1 MRPLHLLRNIAIVL
15 AGVAAFGVASAQ
27 NAGDGATLPGSNSG
41 SVQPTSPMARPAGE
55 PGAAPRDASPGS
67 SPEEQR
73 PYDDLGRAAD
83 PTLRQAPRRV
93 DPGNMTEP
101 TDPEAGAIQIEG
113 QTAPANPTR

>member
-27 NAGDGATLPGSNSG
+27 NAGDASALPGSNSG
-41 SVQPTSPMARPAGE
+41 SVQPTSPMARPADE
-55 PGAAPRDASPGS
+55 PGAAPRGTDPVP

-73 PYDDLGRAAD
+73 PYDDLDRAAD

-93 DPGNMTEP
+93 DPGSMTEP
-101 TDPEAGAIQIEG
+101 TDPEAGALQIEG
-113 QTAPANPTR
+113 ETAPANPTR